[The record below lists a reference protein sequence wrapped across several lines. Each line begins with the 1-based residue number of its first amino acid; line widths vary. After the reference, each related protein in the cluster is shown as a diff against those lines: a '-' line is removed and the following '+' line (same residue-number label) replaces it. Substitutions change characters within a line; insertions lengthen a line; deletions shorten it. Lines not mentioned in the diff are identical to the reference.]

1 MSAEGPTIRIEAEDR
16 VTRVILNRPEK
27 KNALNWDMIPLLADA
42 IRGAEEDANC
52 RCLVVAGEGDTFCAG
67 RDLGA
72 GKGRE
77 SELEEVLS
85 DDDAYAEIFE
95 ALRAL
100 SKPSLAVVRGHAV
113 AGGFTLAMACDFVIA
128 ERSARFG
135 ALEMR
140 GGFPAAVN
148 TAILSHLVGPRQAL
162 ELLLSADT
170 FSAERLH
177 GMGLV
182 NRLADGPE
190 ELRKVA
196 DDMVQGLV
204 GLEPVAVRLTKETL
218 RAVSTMPLGE
228 ALTVSKQLNAL
239 LMASGRIDKAAEIFA
254 RGQASRGKK
263 AKS

>member
-1 MSAEGPTIRIEAEDR
+1 MIRVEAAHH
-16 VTRVILNRPEK
+16 VTRVILDRPEK
-27 KNALNWDMIPLLADA
+27 KNAMNWDMIPLLVDA
-42 IRGAEEDANC
+42 IRDAGTDASC
-52 RCLVVAGEGDTFCAG
+52 RCLVIAGEGDTFCAG

-72 GKGRE
+72 GKGRDG
-77 SELEEVLS
+77 ELEDLLV
-85 DDDAYAEIFE
+85 DDNAYLAIFE
-95 ALRAL
+95 ALRTL
-100 SKPSLAVVRGHAV
+100 SKPSVAVVRGHAV

-170 FSAERLH
+170 FSAEHLH

-182 NRLADGPE
+182 SRLADGPE
-190 ELRKVA
+190 QLQEAVDA
-196 DDMVQGLV
+196 IVQGLID
-204 GLEPVAVRLTKETL
+204 LEPVAVQLTKETL
-218 RAVSTMPLGE
+218 RAVSSMPLGE

-254 RGQASRGKK
+254 RSKK
-263 AKS
+263 ERAKKQKS

>member
-1 MSAEGPTIRIEAEDR
+1 MIRVGARDR
-16 VTRVILNRPEK
+16 VTRVILDRPEK
-27 KNALNWDMIPLLADA
+27 KNALNWDMIPPLADA
-42 IRGAEEDANC
+42 IRTAEADTEC
-52 RCLVVAGEGDTFCAG
+52 RCLVITGEGDTFCAG

-77 SELEEVLS
+77 GDLQEVLA
-85 DDDAYAEIFE
+85 DDDAYLAIFE
-95 ALRAL
+95 ALRTL
-100 SKPSLAVVRGHAV
+100 SKPSVAVVRGHAV
-113 AGGFTLAMACDFVIA
+113 AGGFTLAMACDFVVA
-128 ERSARFG
+128 ERTARFG

-148 TAILSHLVGPRQAL
+148 TAILSHLVGPRHAL
-162 ELLLSADT
+162 ELLLSADS

-190 ELRKVA
+190 ALQKVA

-204 GLEPVAVRLTKETL
+204 DLEPVAVRLTKETL
-218 RAVSTMPLGE
+218 RAVSAMPLGE

-239 LMASGRIDKAAEIFA
+239 LMASGRIEKAAEIFA
-254 RGQASRGKK
+254 RSKASRGKK
-263 AKS
+263 GKA

>member
-1 MSAEGPTIRIEAEDR
+1 MNAESRMIRVEVADH
-16 VTRVILNRPEK
+16 VTRVILNRPDK

-42 IRGAEEDANC
+42 IRDAESDANC
-52 RCLVVAGEGDTFCAG
+52 RCLVITGEGDTFCAG

-72 GKGRE
+72 GKGRDG
-77 SELEEVLS
+77 ELEDLLV
-85 DDDAYAEIFE
+85 DDDAYLAIFE
-95 ALRAL
+95 ALRTL
-100 SKPSLAVVRGHAV
+100 SKPSVAVVRGHAV
-113 AGGFTLAMACDFVIA
+113 AGGFTLAMGCDFVIA

-148 TAILSHLVGPRQAL
+148 TAILSHLVGPRRAL

-170 FSAERLH
+170 FSAEHLH

-190 ELRKVA
+190 ALQEAA
-196 DDMVQGLV
+196 DAMVQGLIE
-204 GLEPVAVRLTKETL
+204 LEPVAVRLTKETL

-228 ALTVSKQLNAL
+228 ALTVSKQLNTL

-254 RGQASRGKK
+254 RSKK
-263 AKS
+263 NRAKTQKS